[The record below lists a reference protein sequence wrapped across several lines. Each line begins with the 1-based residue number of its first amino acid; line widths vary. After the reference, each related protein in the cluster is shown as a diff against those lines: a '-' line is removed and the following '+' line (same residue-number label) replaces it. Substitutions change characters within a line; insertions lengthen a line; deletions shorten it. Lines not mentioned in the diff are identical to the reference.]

1 MSRGQWGTDLDDTL
15 DQVDALYAQ
24 AQEAI
29 GAYSP
34 ETAAGLLDRADA
46 LLAGST
52 DSADSAT
59 CDPRQGFGR
68 RGRQGAVRRSR
79 RTVASGV

>member
-1 MSRGQWGTDLDDTL
+1 MSRGPRGNDLDDTL

-34 ETAAGLLDRADA
+34 ETAAGLLDRAEHLPSA
-46 LLAGST
+46 PI
-52 DSADSAT
+52 DSADPCSLIGCLLSMPSFDGYHA
-59 CDPRQGFGR
+59 CGLLWHAAQ
-68 RGRQGAVRRSR
+68 
-79 RTVASGV
+79 

>member
-1 MSRGQWGTDLDDTL
+1 MSRGQRGTDLDDTL

-46 LLAGST
+46 VLAASLGDDATPRARELRARILLTLSLIHISEPT
-52 DSADSAT
+52 R
-59 CDPRQGFGR
+59 PY
-68 RGRQGAVRRSR
+68 
-79 RTVASGV
+79 